1 MKFTA
6 LREKYKKELEAP
18 EIQEYIKKTANKTIL
33 NEDKIIRLLL
43 VERTEVD
50 NMLQA
55 THVVNVRIKYG
66 LI

>member
-1 MKFTA
+1 MKFTV

-18 EIQEYIKKTANKTIL
+18 EIQEYIKEVTNKTTL
-33 NEDKIIRLLL
+33 SEDKVIKLLL

-66 LI
+66 LV